1 MGRGSRKTP
10 KKKSKALRRSSR
22 SGGANSSSS
31 GGKTPGRGGRA
42 NIVLKKQTS
51 RSTSSEIGEYGTSM
65 APETGLR
72 TSRRQDNIT
81 PQSESS
87 TNKVGWG
94 GRVNAATQNFGEGL
108 QANGYE
114 YDEMDINSETGY
126 EADHSGSGDAWS
138 LNQLVRDGVHAIRD
152 FVEGGMREAR
162 QYLPSPEDSQDL
174 GMYGMEDDVEESRLV
189 SGKQSIARNG
199 REEPTG
205 AGIKE
210 SRQKAALQPY
220 KGGVVTTK
228 QSTGLRMAGSRSSK
242 EKKGGVK
249 KEGEGK
255 KSDETKAAP
264 PSDRRPTH
272 PSVRGRGR
280 SSIRGGRGAFRPG
293 GNIGGS
299 GKAVEP
305 PTTPGKPQD
314 GTDKVDSKK
323 PNIPPQNKPKVPVSK
338 PKSPPKKGGAKR
350 PSGKKPVNP
359 PRLQSPGR
367 GVMRPD
373 SPEAKGRPTQMHA
386 AKPPRSWQRG
396 VLMFGDILP
405 RGMSLSQL
413 RSPPGLNAVPV
424 PPSPPGTPAINLIPP
439 SDESSATHSFI
450 TTNSLTPPE
459 QKDWLNP
466 RVRRPPG
473 GPPMVRPNF
482 GKGGGPPE
490 DPDTQLEPIFECPG
504 CSDSGAIVVAVILI
518 LAFTVAWVLGNKRKD
533 KRVAEAK
540 QSRLSKIMQSQTA
553 QKVLSRIPSAVTDKA
568 AVVGNKLGSFGGIL
582 KTFDE
587 AVPISERVG
596 FADPVT
602 MGREEKAGVATS
614 VNHRA
619 EVLKQL
625 GLPRTAT
632 WEDINL
638 HINGNKTTGDQIRKA
653 SGTQK
658 FKCSGRTCDPYEDLR
673 TTTTLSPLSRDPMT
687 TKDERTSSVRS
698 RVPNRDG
705 QKAKPENWDR
715 NAWRLY
721 TRISSDIFWC
731 PATDLKKCLPP
742 GQENEAAISEALA
755 QVEHTLEYFGNIVKK
770 QKEFRDTEGS
780 RRTAIAPGNQPVVP
794 PTTST
799 PLSLVGTVTS
809 IPTTSPIFAKVLDWV
824 GWLLSW
830 FKGILDYIV
839 TVSKGI
845 WAFLNYVFQGSAQWR
860 DFVIR
865 LELAGGFIK
874 RRYLGYLFPHGT
886 PPEAGILNALAALA
900 LSKSSELLQYWFPPL
915 TYYID
920 DSFFNTLFPG
930 KAVTIIRAIIWYQL
944 STAQLLVLL
953 MWPAVVSLGILHLFL
968 VSLSPTYRRYYK
980 DHSRLSKHVGGT
992 DAKMLSAIWQF
1003 TNHMVGWIDLVSI
1016 VWFGGFFW
1024 LGSDLFPGQWVL
1036 KWVVVHFWGF
1046 LKSTCR
1052 WWVSVPTLIFD
1063 LMTTIAS
1070 GEISTTGFW
1079 NGLGRVW
1086 QECFMPPIKF
1096 VVWVIFIAK
1105 VTVIGTIFILYKT
1118 PGYLWRSL
1126 RDTITRYRHRSRT
1139 SGSGPPKPPTTP
1151 HGKRGY
1157 PGLTPGGGGILTPG
1171 GTRHPVPFT
1180 IDRKLQ
1186 QSERKVSKSLQVKFK
1201 QEERLRAL
1209 RVMAAEAKYNISLLN
1224 NELLNPSTQV
1234 GRAREARDEKD
1245 NLETLLDEIKMH
1257 MALTITRVIA
1267 ATTTFERSQAEYERD
1282 QKSFSNGIGRGQ
1294 YISATFRGDSA
1305 FRDLA
1310 PSEATAAIENTIL
1323 DMGIQINGQR
1333 RLPTVPEEPLLV
1345 LPLTVNQG
1353 IDVTTLP
1360 PTTGSRP
1367 DEIRTRPVVT
1377 RNEGGAAQTATTTT
1391 PSVTE
1396 QTTDRRTE
1404 RTIPQDPPALPPPRI
1419 PPVDGTGR
1427 VKAPLVTGVRPEPV
1441 RETRPIPV
1449 QETLPTTIENGIPPV
1464 QNTPAPP
1471 QGASGATPGPVNNN
1485 AVTARTDTVLAPVQN
1500 PVVPPAAG
1508 NATPRPPNINT
1519 AGNRTSTIPP
1529 AVRDIPAAPQV
1540 TTSATPGPVNSNITE
1555 TRIEAP
1561 PGPVHNLPLVVQNT
1575 SSTAPGPSGNNAAG
1589 STILPPVQ
1597 NTPVVPPGSGNSA
1610 PGRVNNNAT
1619 TTGTETVVTPA
1630 QNNPVAPNS
1639 TVSNITTSIG
1649 TETLPASVAR
1659 PPGPIPE
1666 TRPTN
1671 TDRSTRPE
1679 ELRPVPGRN
1688 IVSERIRNIAER
1700 ANTPTGREQRR
1711 TENTSNSTPMPPVTR
1726 KKPLKE
1732 DIIPPSP
1739 ITKPSIESRPATEP
1753 ANTNLPTILED
1764 TGDDDSLY
1772 TLPPASAIPAPIDFG
1787 QEAFGVSVGTSSS
1800 TRPPGGQNTAQGLS
1814 GTQVLE
1820 TIASGQRP
1828 PANVLQPPPFE
1839 TGQQGSSS
1847 ISTAPV
1853 QPLVAS
1859 GSKPPPFSTYNK
1871 PQDPPKPSMQ
1881 SSQIPRPPKKEES
1894 KRRKQPS
1901 KPSKTK
1907 TEVPRQPHT
1916 SVEAGAALSPV
1927 DRSPRR
1933 STEQPFDFPPIDT
1946 AVTSPGTGRLSYP
1959 DFGFR
1964 RPPGSLSPSS
1974 NIDRVG
1980 ITHVPSVPSPT
1991 GASGSPGTRQ
2001 RVAFGNRFSPSLFG
2015 WNTKQ
2020 SEGPTTGGSSQTTQ
2034 QYFPQQPD
2042 TQPPSASQTLGQNPP
2057 VMGPSNPQ
2065 NSSTPNKPQTSPKNS
2080 RIPLP
2085 STTQPSKSERPMAS
2099 SSMASTSVLS
2109 PSTPEKKTQRTR
2121 TETQAYPN
2129 IPPPTLEDLLPSE
2142 ESTPMRRNM
2151 FIDQETAAYYE
2162 RKIKEQQYKE
2172 AEEAEEKRKAEA
2184 APPARKPGE
2193 IDLLQQFQRGR
2204 EDRLRGQEERRA
2216 SRQGSKQTGG
2226 GSGSSM

>member
-10 KKKSKALRRSSR
+10 KKKSKASRRSSR
-22 SGGANSSSS
+22 SRSASSSSS
-31 GGKTPGRGGRA
+31 GGRTPGRGGRA

-51 RSTSSEIGEYGTSM
+51 RSTSSEIGEYGTSVP
-65 APETGLR
+65 PETGLR

-87 TNKVGWG
+87 ANEIEWG
-94 GRVNAATQNFGEGL
+94 GGVDTVTQSFGEDL

-114 YDEMDINSETGY
+114 YDEMDVDSDAGY
-126 EADHSGSGDAWS
+126 EADHSGNGDTWS

-174 GMYGMEDDVEESRLV
+174 EMYGMEEDVEESRLV
-189 SGKQSIARNG
+189 SEEQSIGKNAQ
-199 REEPTG
+199 EEPKG
-205 AGIKE
+205 AAIKD
-210 SRQKAALQPY
+210 SKQKATLQPY
-220 KGGVVTTK
+220 KDKRVTTK

-249 KEGEGK
+249 KEGENK

-264 PSDRRPTH
+264 PSDRRPTN

-280 SSIRGGRGAFRPG
+280 GRGSAIRGGRGAFRPG
-293 GNIGGS
+293 GDNGGS
-299 GKAVEP
+299 GKAVGP
-305 PTTPGKPQD
+305 PTTPGKPKD
-314 GTDKVDSKK
+314 GTDKTDGKK

-338 PKSPPKKGGAKR
+338 PKNPPKKVGAKR
-350 PSGKKPVNP
+350 PSGKKPVNA

-466 RVRRPPG
+466 RARRPPG

-482 GKGGGPPE
+482 GKGGGPPG
-490 DPDTQLEPIFECPG
+490 DPETQLEPIFECPG
-504 CSDSGAIVVAVILI
+504 CSDSGAMVVAVILI
-518 LAFTVAWVLGNKRKD
+518 LVFTVAWILGNKRKD

-553 QKVLSRIPSAVTDKA
+553 QKVLSRIPSVVTDKA
-568 AVVGNKLGSFGGIL
+568 VVVGNKLGSFGGIL
-582 KTFDE
+582 QTVDE

-602 MGREEKAGVATS
+602 MGREEKVGVATS

-638 HINGNKTTGDQIRKA
+638 HINGNKTTEDQIRKVRA
-653 SGTQK
+653 
-658 FKCSGRTCDPYEDLR
+658 
-673 TTTTLSPLSRDPMT
+673 TTTLSPLSRDPMI

-698 RVPNRDG
+698 RVPSSDG
-705 QKAKPENWDR
+705 QKLKPENWDR

-731 PATDLKKCLPP
+731 PATNLKECLPP
-742 GQENEAAISEALA
+742 GQENDAAISEALA

-770 QKEFRDTEGS
+770 QKEARDAESS
-780 RRTAIAPGNQPVVP
+780 RRTTIAPGNRPVVP

-809 IPTTSPIFAKVLDWV
+809 LPTTFPIFAEVLDWV

-865 LELAGGFIK
+865 LELASGFIK

-886 PPEAGILNALAALA
+886 PPEAGILNALAVLA

-920 DSFFNTLFPG
+920 DSFFNTLFPR

-944 STAQLLVLL
+944 STAQLLVVL
-953 MWPAVVSLGILHLFL
+953 MWPAVVSLGVLHLFL
-968 VSLSPTYRRYYK
+968 ICLSPTYRKYYR
-980 DHSRLSKHVGGT
+980 DHSRLSKHVRGT

-1003 TNHMVGWIDLVSI
+1003 TNHMIGWIDLLST

-1024 LGSDLFPGQWVL
+1024 LGTDLFPGQWVL

-1046 LKSTCR
+1046 LKATCR
-1052 WWVSVPTLIFD
+1052 WWASIPILMFD
-1063 LMTTIAS
+1063 LMATIAS
-1070 GEISTTGFW
+1070 GEISIAGFW

-1086 QECFMPPIKF
+1086 QEFFMPPIKF

-1105 VTVIGTIFILYKT
+1105 VTVIGAIFILYKT

-1126 RDTITRYRHRSRT
+1126 RDTITRYRRRSRT

-1186 QSERKVSKSLQVKFK
+1186 QSERKISKSLQVKFK

-1209 RVMAAEAKYNISLLN
+1209 RVMAAEARYNISLLN
-1224 NELLNPSTQV
+1224 SELLNPSTEV
-1234 GRAREARDEKD
+1234 GRAHEARDEKD

-1257 MALTITRVIA
+1257 MGLTITRVIA

-1294 YISATFRGDSA
+1294 YISAAFRGDSA

-1323 DMGIQINGQR
+1323 DMGIQIHGQR
-1333 RLPTVPEEPLLV
+1333 RLHNVPEEPLLV

-1353 IDVTTLP
+1353 IDTTTLP
-1360 PTTGSRP
+1360 PTTESRP
-1367 DEIRTRPVVT
+1367 DEIRTRPVVPG
-1377 RNEGGAAQTATTTT
+1377 NGGGAAQTVTTTT

-1396 QTTDRRTE
+1396 LPTDHRTG
-1404 RTIPQDPPALPPPRI
+1404 RTVPQNPPAPPPPRV
-1419 PPVDGTGR
+1419 PPADGTGR
-1427 VKAPLVTGVRPEPV
+1427 IQTPLVTEVRPEPV
-1441 RETRPIPV
+1441 RETRPLPV
-1449 QETLPTTIENGIPPV
+1449 RETLSTTIEKGIPPV

-1471 QGASGATPGPVNNN
+1471 QGPSGITPGPVNNN
-1485 AVTARTDTVLAPVQN
+1485 ATTTKTDTVLAPVQN

-1508 NATPRPPNINT
+1508 NATPQPPNINP
-1519 AGNRTSTIPP
+1519 AANRTITIPP
-1529 AVRDIPAAPQV
+1529 AVQSIPAAPQV

-1555 TRIEAP
+1555 ARIEAP
-1561 PGPVHNLPLVVQNT
+1561 PGPVHNLPPVVQNT
-1575 SSTAPGPSGNNAAG
+1575 SNTAPGHHGNNAAG
-1589 STILPPVQ
+1589 STILQPVQ
-1597 NTPVVPPGSGNSA
+1597 NTLVPPGSDNSA

-1619 TTGTETVVTPA
+1619 TTGTETVAAPA
-1630 QNNPVAPNS
+1630 QNKPP
-1639 TVSNITTSIG
+1639 
-1649 TETLPASVAR
+1649 SVVR
-1659 PPGPIPE
+1659 PQGPIPE
-1666 TRPTN
+1666 TRPAN
-1671 TDRSTRPE
+1671 TDGSTRPE

-1700 ANTPTGREQRR
+1700 ASTPTGREQRR
-1711 TENTSNSTPMPPVTR
+1711 TENTSSSTPVPPVTR

-1732 DIIPPSP
+1732 DNIPPSP
-1739 ITKPSIESRPATEP
+1739 ITKPSVESRPSTEP
-1753 ANTNLPTILED
+1753 VNTNLSTILED
-1764 TGDDDSLY
+1764 TSDDNSLY
-1772 TLPPASAIPAPIDFG
+1772 TLPPVSAIPAPIDFG
-1787 QEAFGVSVGTSSS
+1787 REAFGASVGTSSS
-1800 TRPPGGQNTAQGLS
+1800 IGPPGGQNTAQGLS
-1814 GTQVLE
+1814 GTQAAE
-1820 TIASGQRP
+1820 KITSGQRP
-1828 PANVLQPPPFE
+1828 PASVVQPSPFE
-1839 TGQQGSSS
+1839 TGQPGPFST
-1847 ISTAPV
+1847 STAPA
-1853 QPLVAS
+1853 QAPVAS

-1871 PQDPPKPSMQ
+1871 PQDPPKPSTQ
-1881 SSQIPRPPKKEES
+1881 GSQIPRPPKKEEA
-1894 KRRKQPS
+1894 KRRKQSS
-1901 KPSKTK
+1901 KPPKTE

-1916 SVEAGAALSPV
+1916 SVEAGAVLSPV
-1927 DRSPRR
+1927 DRSPRH
-1933 STEQPFDFPPIDT
+1933 STEQPFNFPPIDT
-1946 AVTSPGTGRLSYP
+1946 AATSPGTGRLSYP

-1964 RPPGSLSPSS
+1964 RPPDSLSPSS
-1974 NIDRVG
+1974 NFDRVG

-2015 WNTKQ
+2015 WNTKE
-2020 SEGPTTGGSSQTTQ
+2020 SESPTTGGSSRTTQ

-2042 TQPPSASQTLGQNPP
+2042 TQPPSSSQIGQNPFVIEP
-2057 VMGPSNPQ
+2057 LNPQ
-2065 NSSTPNKPQTSPKNS
+2065 NSSTSNKPQTSPKIS

-2085 STTQPSKSERPMAS
+2085 STTQPSKSEPSMAS
-2099 SSMASTSVLS
+2099 SSMASTSVLP
-2109 PSTPEKKTQRTR
+2109 PSTPEKKIQRTR
-2121 TETQAYPN
+2121 TETHAYSN

-2142 ESTPMRRNM
+2142 ENTPMRKNM
-2151 FIDQETAAYYE
+2151 FLDQETAAYYE
-2162 RKIKEQQYKE
+2162 RKIKEQQDKE
-2172 AEEAEEKRKAEA
+2172 AEEAKEAEEKRKAEA
-2184 APPARKPGE
+2184 APPARRPGE
-2193 IDLLQQFQRGR
+2193 IDLLQQFRRGR

-2216 SRQGSKQTGG
+2216 SQQGPKQTGG
-2226 GSGSSM
+2226 GSGSSK